1 VHLTLK
7 QTWTMPFS
15 RVKRAAVVAGLVM
28 AWTPAFTQNHAPL
41 SLPSSPGIHVHAYD
55 GRPHKSPEH
64 YEHLCRVVLEEF
76 GIHLDTLALNLVF
89 VDMELQGTLNALNR
103 DRFRGKRWV
112 GVFIKPMLIIM
123 LGEEESDGTFLHEFM
138 HALHH
143 RGLLF
148 TDTEESDVHGL
159 INLNEGL
166 LLGSR
171 SYLEYLKTQKET
183 GHDAD

>member
-1 VHLTLK
+1 
-7 QTWTMPFS
+7 MN
-15 RVKRAAVVAGLVM
+15 RAAVVGGLFFV
-28 AWTPAFTQNHAPL
+28 WIPAFAQYHVPL

-55 GRPHKSPEH
+55 GRPHKSSEH
-64 YEHLCRVVLEEF
+64 YEHLCRVVLKEF

-89 VDMELQGTLNALNR
+89 VDMKLQGTLNALNR

-148 TDTEESDVHGL
+148 SDTEESDVHGL

-166 LLGSR
+166 LLGSK
-171 SYLEYLKTQKET
+171 SYLEYLKTQT
-183 GHDAD
+183 NAGPDPD